1 MDLSADRGTK
11 GGCIGGIDHIKLA
24 HNTEKLKQLIAEH
37 PDYPIVVLAGEEA
50 NGGDYAWM
58 FCSDVSFAVD
68 EILDTDYYDHDDTVF
83 TDRDR
88 LEEYIE
94 DMLYDE
100 YSEKPQEEYD
110 RAIKAKVAE
119 LEPFWVKV
127 IAIYAS
133 N

>member
-1 MDLSADRGTK
+1 MM
-11 GGCIGGIDHIKLA
+11 GIDHLKLTK
-24 HNTEKLKQLIAEH
+24 NTDELKRLIAEH

-50 NGGDYAWM
+50 NVGDYSWM
-58 FCSDVSFAVD
+58 FCSDISFGID
-68 EILDTDYYDHDDTVF
+68 EILDTDFYDHDDAVF

-100 YSEKPQEEYD
+100 YNEKPEEEYTA
-110 RAIKAKVAE
+110 AIKAKMAE
-119 LEPFWVKV
+119 LEPYWEKV
-127 IAIYAS
+127 IAIWAS

>member
-1 MDLSADRGTK
+1 MGL
-11 GGCIGGIDHIKLA
+11 DHIKLSKS
-24 HNTEKLKQLIAEH
+24 TEELKKLIAEH

-50 NGGDYAWM
+50 NNGDYGWM
-58 FCSDVSFAVD
+58 YCSDISFGIE
-68 EILDTDYYDHDDTVF
+68 EILDTDFVDYNDCAF

-100 YSEKPQEEYD
+100 YNEKPEEEYEK
-110 RAIKAKVAE
+110 AIKAKLAE
-119 LEPFWVKV
+119 LEPYWVSV
-127 IAIYAS
+127 IAIYAT